1 MRCRYLASPSGRGD
15 YLHLEIRE
23 NVTEELV
30 LEFDTDN
37 VAENVIKV
45 EEETLGHNGPIVL
58 EVSMMFNNDKELF
71 DFYKRYTYN
80 VGFPVQKRNSK
91 KGDDGP
97 LKYVILTCSH
107 EGRKTNNANSSLNQH
122 PINQTDC
129 KAMIFA
135 SSANNGMW
143 RINIVHLD
151 HNHRTSPYKS
161 RLYRCNRELS
171 ATVK

>member
-58 EVSMMFNNDKELF
+58 EKEIQIRPCLWNGNQQPCYLSVSILF
-71 DFYKRYTYN
+71 VVK
-80 VGFPVQKRNSK
+80 
-91 KGDDGP
+91 
-97 LKYVILTCSH
+97 C
-107 EGRKTNNANSSLNQH
+107 
-122 PINQTDC
+122 
-129 KAMIFA
+129 
-135 SSANNGMW
+135 
-143 RINIVHLD
+143 
-151 HNHRTSPYKS
+151 
-161 RLYRCNRELS
+161 LS
-171 ATVK
+171 